1 MDVKSG
7 FTLGD
12 WAVYPMEGR
21 LVNDEVEERIQPKAM
36 DVLLCLAE
44 RANKVVERD
53 DILRQVWGERAPSDE
68 PLTRC
73 IGDLRRVFGDTRTEQ
88 RYIQTVPKR
97 GYRLLLTVEP
107 PSEIEP
113 AAESAAPEREDAQGL
128 TPRKSL
134 KRISMARKFGIAVV
148 LLIAAAFAETIIDR
162 LIDLPATVPGKSE
175 QPDGA
180 PLVNVAPMQS
190 IAVLPFVDLS
200 EKRDQEYFSDGISE
214 ELTNMLA
221 QTPGLRVIARSSAFT
236 FKERREDIPAIAL
249 LLGVSHILDG
259 SVRKSGDQLRVTV
272 QLIDAQSNS
281 HLYSQN
287 YNAEL
292 HDIFEIQ
299 DSIAT
304 SVVDQ
309 LRLILLDERP
319 RRQAVDSKAYDDY
332 LQGRY
337 LAELGDAASMQAAQ
351 ARFENAVHIAPDFA
365 DSWVALGD
373 TYRFRASRGQM
384 DQKQGRQL
392 AREAAARALDIDPEH
407 PGAFVLQGHIAR
419 SFDWDWQVADTNFQK
434 AVSLDPG
441 DSDALRGAA
450 SIALT
455 LGRLEESVEL
465 ARKAVLLD
473 PLSVSVLQNLAL
485 FQVYSGRFPEAGA
498 TVETLIARDA
508 TQPTAYAMRSW
519 IHVLSGNAGAGVD
532 AAHQESEEPIRYFSE
547 AIAYFA
553 AGDDAAS
560 EEALNELISK
570 YGDIWYY
577 QIALIFAYTGRADEA
592 YDWLDKAYAARD
604 TGLSVS
610 LVDPFLDNIR
620 DDARWPGLLARL
632 NLPIPSSRNE

>member
-1 MDVKSG
+1 MDLKNG

-12 WAVYPMEGR
+12 WTIFPMEGR
-21 LVNDEVEERIQPKAM
+21 LVNGSVEERIQPKAM

-44 RANKVVERD
+44 RDNKVVERD
-53 DILRQVWGERAPSDE
+53 DVLRQVWGERAPSDE

-88 RYIQTVPKR
+88 YYIQTVPKR
-97 GYRLLLTVEP
+97 GYRLLRTVEP
-107 PSEIEP
+107 LSQIKS
-113 AAESAAPEREDAQGL
+113 AAELEASDPSNAQGS
-128 TPRKSL
+128 TSRKSL
-134 KRISMARKFGIAVV
+134 KRISTARRFGIAVV
-148 LLIAAAFAETIIDR
+148 LLIAAAFAERIIDR
-162 LIDLPATVPGKSE
+162 LIDLPAS
-175 QPDGA
+175 
-180 PLVNVAPMQS
+180 VNGESDQTGGTALLDSAAMQS

-200 EKRDQEYFSDGISE
+200 ENRDQEYFSDGISE

-236 FKERREDIPAIAL
+236 FKERKEDIPTIARQ
-249 LLGVSHILDG
+249 LGVSHILDG
-259 SVRKSGDQLRVTV
+259 SVRKSDDHLRVTV
-272 QLIDAQSNS
+272 TLIEARSNS

-292 HDIFEIQ
+292 DDIFEIQ

-309 LRLILLDERP
+309 LKLILLDGRP
-319 RRQAVDSKAYDDY
+319 TRQAVDTEAYVDY

-351 ARFENAVHIAPDFA
+351 VRLENAVRIAPNFA
-365 DSWVALGD
+365 DAWVALGD

-384 DQKQGRQL
+384 DQQQGRQL
-392 AREAAARALDIDPEH
+392 AREAATKALDIDPEH
-407 PGAFVLQGHIAR
+407 PGAYVLQGHIAR
-419 SFDWDWQVADTNFQK
+419 SFDWDWLAADANFQK

-441 DSDALRGAA
+441 NSDALRGAA

-465 ARKAVLLD
+465 ARKAVLFD

-485 FQVYSGRFPEAGA
+485 FQVYAGRFNEATS

-519 IHVLSGNAGAGVD
+519 IQVLSGNAGAGVE
-532 AAHQESEEPIRYFSE
+532 AAHQESEEPIRLFSE
-547 AIAYFA
+547 AIAYSA

-560 EEALNELISK
+560 EEALNQLIDK
-570 YGDIWYY
+570 YGDIWCY
-577 QIALIFAYTGRADEA
+577 QVALIFAYTGRTDEA

-610 LVDPFLDNIR
+610 LADPFLDNIH
-620 DDARWPGLLARL
+620 DDARWTELLNRL
-632 NLPIPSSRNE
+632 NLPIPSSQDQ